1 MKTLNQTK
9 FIELFFNQTP
19 LNFSENWDAK
29 LFFVISALFFLLTI
43 FLRCD
48 RKKEEEV
55 DDVEVDEEVEANEEK
70 NNHKRSSEM
79 IYNEDHF
86 KNIRQF
92 VNHLNQKEKML
103 TKQLEIFQKINQ
115 IEELSI
121 QLEKET
127 KKGNIYERINK
138 VETYVFNI
146 SDFNRFCSEVY
157 EDVKEESRCKKRPRL
172 MKKIGNMWKEMSDE
186 EKMMHKD

>member
-19 LNFSENWDAK
+19 LNLSENWDTK

-48 RKKEEEV
+48 RKKEKDKEV
-55 DDVEVDEEVEANEEK
+55 YKVEKKEK
-70 NNHKRSSEM
+70 NNHKRSSDM
-79 IYNEDHF
+79 IYTEDQF

-92 VNHLNQKEKML
+92 VNHLNYKENIL
-103 TKQLEIFQKINQ
+103 TKQLEIFQKINR
-115 IEELSI
+115 IEDLSI
-121 QLEKET
+121 QL
-127 KKGNIYERINK
+127 
-138 VETYVFNI
+138 
-146 SDFNRFCSEVY
+146 

-172 MKKIGNMWKEMSDE
+172 MKKIDNMWKEMSDE
-186 EKMMHKD
+186 EKMMYKD